1 MYLCHSS
8 CEILNVGTL
17 EAWLTKVATWV
28 KTHPYDVV
36 TILMTNF
43 DYVAPSLFVE
53 PVKNSGLY
61 NFRYTPSK
69 IPMALDDWPTLSEM
83 ILRSQRV
90 VFFLDYQANQ
100 TAYPWLLDEFS
111 QMWETPFSP
120 TDRNFPC
127 TQQRPPN
134 LARKDALNRMYMAN
148 HNLNIDLA
156 LGSFSM
162 LIPNTAVINETNG
175 VNGTGSL
182 GDMARNCTGKLSF
195 DNIHIIYMKLT
206 RSQLCGIALP
216 TSSLSITITT
226 ASSTGPCSRSLR
238 R

>member
-1 MYLCHSS
+1 MYLCHTS
-8 CEILNVGTL
+8 CQILNSGTL
-17 EAWLTKVATWV
+17 ESYLTTVAAWV

-43 DYVAPSLFVE
+43 DYVSPSHFVE

-61 NFRYTPSK
+61 DYAYTPSK
-69 IPMALDDWPTLSEM
+69 IPMALDDWPTLAEM
-83 ILRSQRV
+83 ILRQKRV

-100 TAYPWLLDEFS
+100 TEYPWLMDEFS

-134 LARKDALNRMYMAN
+134 LPPQEAKNRLYMAN
-148 HNLNIDLA
+148 HNLNIDLS
-156 LGSFSM
+156 LGSFNL

-182 GDMARNCTGKLSF
+182 GAMARNCTRKLALS
-195 DNIHIIYMKLT
+195 
-206 RSQLCGIALP
+206 SQLSSEP
-216 TSSLSITITT
+216 TLTDDRNVDATAKRSSGRLLQRRHHQRLRL
-226 ASSTGPCSRSLR
+226 RSGC
-238 R
+238 